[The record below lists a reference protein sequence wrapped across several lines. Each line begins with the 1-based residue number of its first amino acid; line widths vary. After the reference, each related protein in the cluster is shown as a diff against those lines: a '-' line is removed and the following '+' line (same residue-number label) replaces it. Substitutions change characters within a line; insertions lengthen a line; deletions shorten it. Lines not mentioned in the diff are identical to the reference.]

1 MAASI
6 LGYGAMDSAYGLNR
20 DDYED
25 DQAGEA
31 PPPVIGGRER
41 RMQVRAFDYWST
53 LLNGRQCPMIQDLDP
68 TSIADFGPHSV
79 LLDFSRS
86 IENPA
91 IAYLGRA
98 LREECDMAQTI
109 RTVADVPRGSLV
121 SRLTDHYLQILA
133 NSAPIGFEAEFTNNL
148 GLPTMY
154 RGILMPFTS
163 DGQTIDYVYGV
174 INWKHGAPEALSD
187 ELGRQ
192 VAGALVLEPLPELTD
207 PFAAQTPEI
216 AFDIDAD
223 PEPVIELL
231 PEMTAPEPG
240 AEDGL
245 IDILAAARVSAD
257 DAREH
262 EGRAHG
268 ALYAAIG
275 RAYDV
280 ALAAGREPD
289 VYAELLQ
296 DEGLKVQAR
305 APMTPIVKLVFGA
318 TYDKT
323 RLTEYAAA
331 LSFARH
337 HDVEQDG
344 FVAFLR
350 GYPGGLKAIVRAERA
365 RRAPATK
372 PDTTEAARTAL
383 RTRAPQATVEISAGD
398 SEFVVLLA
406 RRLDS
411 SRVAILGSLD
421 DATLVEK
428 AVRKV
433 AG

>member
-1 MAASI
+1 
-6 LGYGAMDSAYGLNR
+6 MDGTYGLNR
-20 DDYED
+20 EEYYD

-41 RMQVRAFDYWST
+41 RMQVRAYDYWSS
-53 LLNGRQCPMIQDLDP
+53 LLDGRACPLIQDLDP

-86 IENPA
+86 IEDPT

-98 LREECDMAQTI
+98 LRDECGMIQGI
-109 RTVADVPRGSLV
+109 RTVSDVPRGSLL

-133 NSAPIGFEAEFTNNL
+133 NSAPIGFEAEFVNNV

-163 DGQTIDYVYGV
+163 DGNTIDYVYGV
-174 INWKHGAPEALSD
+174 INWKHGAPAALSD
-187 ELGRQ
+187 ELERQ
-192 VAGALVLEPLPELTD
+192 VADVLTLEPLPELPD
-207 PFAAQTPEI
+207 PFAAQAGEDAGETVFEPEELPAT
-216 AFDIDAD
+216 AF
-223 PEPVIELL
+223 ELL
-231 PEMTAPEPG
+231 PELETASDD
-240 AEDGL
+240 DGL
-245 IDILAAARVSAD
+245 MDLLAAARMSAE
-257 DAREH
+257 DAREAD
-262 EGRAHG
+262 GRAHG

-280 ALAAGREPD
+280 ALAAEAEPEA
-289 VYAELLQ
+289 YAELLE
-296 DEGLKVQAR
+296 DEGLKAQAR

-337 HDVEQDG
+337 SDVARGDMAG
-344 FVAFLR
+344 FLN
-350 GYPGGLKAIVRAERA
+350 GYQGGLKAIVQAERA
-365 RRAPATK
+365 RRAPVPK
-372 PDTTEAARTAL
+372 PDKTEQARETLRNRAA
-383 RTRAPQATVEISAGD
+383 QATLALETGD
-398 SEFVVLLA
+398 GEFVVLLA
-406 RRLDS
+406 RRVAPGQ
-411 SRVAILGSLD
+411 VAILGSLD
-421 DATLVEK
+421 DSALVEK

>member
-1 MAASI
+1 
-6 LGYGAMDSAYGLNR
+6 MDGTYGLNR
-20 DDYED
+20 EDYDD

-41 RMQVRAFDYWST
+41 RMQVRAYDYWSS
-53 LLNGRQCPMIQDLDP
+53 LLDGRACPLIQDLDP
-68 TSIADFGPHSV
+68 ASIADFGPHSV

-86 IENPA
+86 IEDPT

-98 LREECDMAQTI
+98 LRDECGMIQGI
-109 RTVADVPRGSLV
+109 RTVSDVPRGSLL

-133 NSAPIGFEAEFTNNL
+133 NSAPIGFEAEFVNNA

-163 DGQTIDYVYGV
+163 DGNAIDYVYGV
-174 INWKHGAPEALSD
+174 INWKHGAPAALSD
-187 ELGRQ
+187 ELERQ
-192 VAGALVLEPLPELTD
+192 VADVLTLEPLPELLD
-207 PFAAQTPEI
+207 PFAAQTPEP
-216 AFDIDAD
+216 AFESDAS
-223 PEPVIELL
+223 PAAAEVL
-231 PEMTAPEPG
+231 PELASS
-240 AEDGL
+240 ADDGL
-245 IDILAAARVSAD
+245 MDALAAARISAE
-257 DAREH
+257 DARES

-275 RAYDV
+275 RAYDF
-280 ALAAGREPD
+280 ALAAEAEPEA
-289 VYAELLQ
+289 YAELLQ

-337 HDVEQDG
+337 QNIGRGEM
-344 FVAFLR
+344 AEFLTR
-350 GYPGGLKAIVRAERA
+350 YPGGLKAIVQAERA
-365 RRAPATK
+365 RRAPAAR
-372 PDTTEAARTAL
+372 PDKSERAREAL
-383 RTRAPQATVEISAGD
+383 RNRAPQAVIEIETGD

-406 RRLDS
+406 RRIEPGK
-411 SRVAILGSLD
+411 VAILGPVD
-421 DATLVEK
+421 DTAFVEK
-428 AVRKV
+428 AVRKI

>member
-1 MAASI
+1 
-6 LGYGAMDSAYGLNR
+6 MDSAYGLNR

-53 LLNGRQCPMIQDLDP
+53 LLNGRRCPLIQDLDP
-68 TSIADFGPHSV
+68 ASIADFGPHSV

-86 IENPA
+86 IENPT

-148 GLPTMY
+148 GMPTMY

-187 ELGRQ
+187 ELERQ
-192 VAGALVLEPLPELTD
+192 VAGALVLEPLPELAD
-207 PFAAQTPEI
+207 PFASQAPEI
-216 AFDIDAD
+216 AFDAD
-223 PEPVIELL
+223 PEPMIELL
-231 PEMTAPEPG
+231 PEMTVPEPG
-240 AEDGL
+240 ADDGL
-245 IDILAAARVSAD
+245 IDILAAARMSAD

-280 ALAAGREPD
+280 ALAAEREPD
-289 VYAELLQ
+289 AYAELLE

-331 LSFARH
+331 LSFARQ
-337 HDVEQDG
+337 HDVAQDG

-350 GYPGGLKAIVRAERA
+350 GYHGGLKAIVQAERA
-365 RRAPATK
+365 RRAPAPK
-372 PDTTEAARTAL
+372 PDMAEAARTAL
-383 RTRAPQATVEISAGD
+383 RTRAPQATVAIETGD

-406 RRLDS
+406 RRVDAGQL
-411 SRVAILGSLD
+411 AILGALD
-421 DATLVEK
+421 DAALVEK

>member
-1 MAASI
+1 
-6 LGYGAMDSAYGLNR
+6 MDSAYGLNR
-20 DDYED
+20 DEYDD

-41 RMQVRAFDYWST
+41 RMQVRAFDYWSS
-53 LLNGRQCPMIQDLDP
+53 LLNGRACPLIQDLDP
-68 TSIADFGPHSV
+68 ASIADFGPHSV

-86 IENPA
+86 IENPT

-98 LREECDMAQTI
+98 LRDECDMMQGV
-109 RTVADVPRGSLV
+109 RTVSDVPRGSLV

-133 NSAPIGFEAEFTNNL
+133 NSAPIGFEAEFVNNA

-163 DGQTIDYVYGV
+163 DGNAIDYVYGV
-174 INWKHGAPEALSD
+174 INWKHGAPVALSD
-187 ELGRQ
+187 ELERQ
-192 VAGALVLEPLPELTD
+192 VADVLTLEPLPELPD
-207 PFAAQTPEI
+207 PFAAQMNEGEI
-216 AFDIDAD
+216 ATVGEV
-223 PEPVIELL
+223 EPSFEPAFEVL
-231 PEMTAPEPG
+231 PELELSD
-240 AEDGL
+240 EDGL
-245 IDILAAARVSAD
+245 MDALAAARISAE
-257 DAREH
+257 DARDS

-280 ALAAGREPD
+280 SLAAEAEPEA
-289 VYAELLQ
+289 YAALLE
-296 DEGLKVQAR
+296 DEGLTVQAR

-318 TYDKT
+318 AYDKT

-337 HDVEQDG
+337 QDIARG
-344 FVAFLR
+344 DMAAFLST
-350 GYPGGLKAIVRAERA
+350 YQGGLKAIVRAERA
-365 RRAPATK
+365 RRAPAPK
-372 PDTTEAARTAL
+372 ADKTEQARAAL
-383 RTRAPQATVEISAGD
+383 RSREAQATLELETGE

-406 RRLDS
+406 RRIEPGK
-411 SRVAILGSLD
+411 VAILGPVD
-421 DATLVEK
+421 DATLIEK
-428 AVRKV
+428 ALRKV